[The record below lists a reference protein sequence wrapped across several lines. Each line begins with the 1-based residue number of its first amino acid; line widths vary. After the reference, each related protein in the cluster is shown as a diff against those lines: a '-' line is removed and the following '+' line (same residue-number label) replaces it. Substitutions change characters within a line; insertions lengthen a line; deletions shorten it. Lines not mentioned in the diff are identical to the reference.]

1 MLFLFPFHLSTNILL
16 FLALSATSSYSNTHS
31 NIFLLFC
38 TLLQPLALPQH
49 LITFHTKM
57 LSQITLVSLLG
68 AAMILMLATVSYQL
82 VLVFC
87 LQLHFNEALANYLF
101 HSLPFPFLLR
111 GPRMK

>member
-1 MLFLFPFHLSTNILL
+1 MLFLFPFHLSTNVLL
-16 FLALSATSSYSNTHS
+16 FLALSATSSYSSALFCNL
-31 NIFLLFC
+31 LLF
-38 TLLQPLALPQH
+38 PQH
-49 LITFHTKM
+49 LITVTKM

-87 LQLHFNEALANYLF
+87 LQLHFNEALTNYLF
-101 HSLPFPFLLR
+101 HSLPFPFLRIR

>member
-1 MLFLFPFHLSTNILL
+1 LPCPQHLLALLHSSATYCLLL
-16 FLALSATSSYSNTHS
+16 F
-31 NIFLLFC
+31 
-38 TLLQPLALPQH
+38 PQH
-49 LITFHTKM
+49 LITLLTKM

-87 LQLHFNEALANYLF
+87 LQLHFNEALTNYLF